1 MSTHIENI
9 LRKLNSD
16 YVTASELSVLLSLPD
31 NARHAQ
37 VKRALAQG
45 HLVRLNRGVYRRS
58 GYLEKIKTHS
68 FEMSQYLL
76 WPSYVSLESAL
87 SYRGL
92 IPEAV
97 YKTTCVTSKRP
108 NTIENNFGIFEYKK
122 LPNQNFMIGVERIE
136 DGEYVYLVA
145 TPWKALCDYVY
156 CYKKDW
162 SSIEPILKSLRIE
175 REDLPKL
182 DASECTNL
190 AAYYNSGRVSK
201 FLKGVLN
208 EY

>member
-1 MSTHIENI
+1 MGTHLENQ
-9 LRKLNSD
+9 LRQLKSD
-16 YVTASELSVLLSLPD
+16 YVTASELSVILSVQD

-45 HLVRLNRGVYRRS
+45 YLVRLRRGLYRRAD
-58 GYLEKIKTHS
+58 YLERVKPHP

-108 NTIENNFGIFEYKK
+108 QIIENDYGIFEFKK
-122 LPNQNFMIGVERIE
+122 MPNNNFMLGVERIE
-136 DGEYVYLVA
+136 EGESIYLVA
-145 TPWKALCDYVY
+145 TAWKALCDYVY

-162 SSIEPILKSLRIE
+162 STMRPVLESLRIE
-175 REDLPKL
+175 RDDLPEL
-182 DASECTNL
+182 DKIECEQL
-190 AAYYNSGRVSK
+190 VSYYNTRRVNQ
-201 FLKGVLN
+201 FLKGVMS